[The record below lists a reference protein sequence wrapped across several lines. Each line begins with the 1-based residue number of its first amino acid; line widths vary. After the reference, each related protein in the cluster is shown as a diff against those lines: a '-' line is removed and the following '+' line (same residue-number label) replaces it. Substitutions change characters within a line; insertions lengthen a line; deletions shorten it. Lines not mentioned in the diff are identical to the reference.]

1 MAMTK
6 MKLPKIAVK
15 ERELCLTL
23 LAHFDIEGYKVSE
36 VITEGQLVIF
46 WAIVFRNYEYIQ
58 IIACTQYGKSLIVAL
73 ACIIVSC
80 IQGELIPVVAPKKE
94 QAKKIMRYYIEHIG
108 DSPMFSS
115 LLERKERIDM
125 LRQEAS
131 KDRIV
136 LRNGGGLFALSVE
149 ARSVERGVKAVMG
162 EGGRI
167 VIQDESALI
176 PDEIEATIFRMIAG
190 KQKIGDDRQKSC
202 YIKIGNPFH
211 NNHFKKTWKDEDY
224 FKVFIDCYQAL
235 REGRYTEAFLNK
247 ALELPLAD
255 ILYKCKFPDENEVDP
270 RGFRKLMTDKE
281 QEQMYLKYKPEL
293 KRSGKRLGVDVARGG
308 NWTVFVIR
316 GIDNDTGLPV
326 AYIKRKLKTKNIMDI
341 ASEIKLI
348 CKEERIDYSDVFVD
362 VVGVGAGVADRLLE
376 DDIYINQCRANDKPS
391 ENGSNMYINIKAE
404 SNFRAKKMLTE
415 QGGKVYGKEFAE
427 VDDIKWKIASGGDG
441 KIQMES
447 KDDLISRGVAS
458 PDFWD
463 ALCFTY
469 YESSVIVPKISMI

>member
-1 MAMTK
+1 MS
-6 MKLPKIAVK
+6 
-15 ERELCLTL
+15 L
-23 LAHFDIEGYKVSE
+23 LANFNIEGYRASE
-36 VITEGQLVIF
+36 VITAGQLVIF
-46 WAIVFRNYEYIQ
+46 WAIVFRHFEYIQ

-115 LLERKERIDM
+115 LLEKKDKIDM

-149 ARSVERGVKAVMG
+149 ARSVVSGVKSVMG

-176 PDEIEATIFRMIAG
+176 PDEIEATVFRMVAG
-190 KQKIGDDRQKSC
+190 KQKIGNERVQSC

-211 NNHFKKTWKDEDY
+211 NNHFLKTWKDKDY
-224 FKVFIDCYQAL
+224 FKIYIDCYQAL
-235 REGRYTEAFLNK
+235 REGRYTKEFLDK
-247 ALELPLAD
+247 ALKLPLSN
-255 ILYKCKFPDENEVDP
+255 ILYKCLFPDEDDVDA
-270 RGFRKLMTDKE
+270 RGYRKLMTSRE
-281 QEQMYLKYKPEL
+281 QETMYCQEKPEL
-293 KRSGKRLGVDVARGG
+293 KKHGKKLGVDVARGG

-316 GIDNDTGLPV
+316 GIDKVTGKPR
-326 AYIKRKLKTKNIMDI
+326 AYIKCKMKTRNTMKIVD
-341 ASEIKLI
+341 EIKLI
-348 CKEERIDYSDVFVD
+348 CKEEKIDDYDVFVD
-362 VVGVGAGVADRLLE
+362 VVGVGSGVVDRLE
-376 DDIYINQCRANDKPS
+376 EEEIYVNACRANDKPS
-391 ENGSNMYINIKAE
+391 EEGMNLYVNIKAE
-404 SNFRAKKMLTE
+404 ANFKAKKMITE
-415 QGGKVYGKEFAE
+415 KEGRVYGSEFAE
-427 VDDIKWKIASGGDG
+427 VDEIKWKVASGGDG

-447 KDDLISRGVAS
+447 KDDLLARGVPS

-463 ALCFTY
+463 ALCFTFY
-469 YESSVIVPKISMI
+469 DRKEAVLRISSL

>member
-1 MAMTK
+1 MMTK
-6 MKLPKIAVK
+6 MKLPKIPGK
-15 ERELCLTL
+15 EKELCLSL
-23 LAHFDIEGYKVSE
+23 LAHFNLEGRVASD

-46 WAIVFRNYEYIQ
+46 WAIVFRHFEYIQ

-73 ACIIVSC
+73 ACIVVSC

-115 LLERKERIDM
+115 LLEKKDKIDM

-149 ARSVERGVKAVMG
+149 ARSVERGVRAVMG

-176 PDEIEATIFRMIAG
+176 PDEIEATVFRMIAG
-190 KQKIGDDRQKSC
+190 KQKIGDETQKSC

-211 NNHFKKTWKDEDY
+211 NNHFKKTWKDKDY
-224 FKVFIDCYQAL
+224 FKIFIDANQAL
-235 REGRYTEAFLNK
+235 KEGRYTEAFLRK
-247 ALELPLAD
+247 ALTMPLAD
-255 ILYKCKFPDENEVDP
+255 ILYNCKFPDENEVDP
-270 RGFRKLMTDKE
+270 RGFRKLMTEKE
-281 QEQMYLKYKPEL
+281 QARMYLNTVPEL
-293 KRSGKRLGVDVARGG
+293 KTGAKKLGVDVARGG
-308 NWTVFVIR
+308 NWTVFVIK
-316 GIDNDTGLPV
+316 GIDKKTSLPV

-341 ASEIKLI
+341 AGEIKLI
-348 CKEERIDYSDVFVD
+348 CREEKIEYSDVFVD
-362 VVGVGAGVADRLLE
+362 VVGIGAGVADRLLE

-404 SNFRAKKMLTE
+404 SNFKARKMLTE
-415 QGGKVYGKEFAE
+415 MGGKVYGKEFAE
-427 VDDIKWKIASGGDG
+427 VDDIKWKIANGGDG

-447 KDDLISRGVAS
+447 KDDLIARGVAS

-463 ALCFTY
+463 ALCFTF

>member
-1 MAMTK
+1 MLK
-6 MKLPKIAVK
+6 VKLPKIPPE
-15 ERELCLTL
+15 EREVCLSL
-23 LAHFDIEGYKVSE
+23 LANFNIEGYRASE
-36 VITEGQLVIF
+36 VITAGQLVIF
-46 WAIVFRNYEYIQ
+46 WAIVFRHFEYIQ

-115 LLERKERIDM
+115 LLEKKDKIDM

-149 ARSVERGVKAVMG
+149 ARSVVSGVKSVMG

-176 PDEIEATIFRMIAG
+176 PDEIEATVFRMVAG
-190 KQKIGDDRQKSC
+190 KQKIGDERIQSC

-211 NNHFKKTWKDEDY
+211 NNHFLKTWKDKDY
-224 FKVFIDCYQAL
+224 FKIYIDCYQAL
-235 REGRYTEAFLNK
+235 REGRYTKEFLDK
-247 ALELPLAD
+247 ALKLPLSN
-255 ILYKCKFPDENEVDP
+255 ILYKCLFPDEDDVDA
-270 RGFRKLMTDKE
+270 RGYRKLMTSRE
-281 QEQMYLKYKPEL
+281 QEEMYCPEKPVLKKH
-293 KRSGKRLGVDVARGG
+293 GKKLGVDVARGG

-316 GIDNDTGLPV
+316 GIDKETGKPR
-326 AYIKRKLKTKNIMDI
+326 AYIKRKMKTRNTMKIVD
-341 ASEIKLI
+341 EVKLI
-348 CKEERIDYSDVFVD
+348 CREEKIDDYDVFVD
-362 VVGVGAGVADRLLE
+362 VVGVGSGVVDRLE
-376 DDIYINQCRANDKPS
+376 EEEIYVNACRANDKPS
-391 ENGSNMYINIKAE
+391 EDGTNLYVNIKAE
-404 SNFRAKKMLTE
+404 ANFKAKKMITE
-415 QGGKVYGKEFAE
+415 NQGRVYGSEFAE
-427 VDDIKWKIASGGDG
+427 VDEIKWKVASGGDG

-447 KDDLISRGVAS
+447 KDDLLSRGVPS

-463 ALCFTY
+463 ALCFTFY
-469 YESSVIVPKISMI
+469 DRKEAVLRISSL

>member
-1 MAMTK
+1 M
-6 MKLPKIAVK
+6 PKIPRE
-15 ERELCLTL
+15 EREVCLSL
-23 LAHFDIEGYKVSE
+23 LTNFNIEGYKASE
-36 VITEGQLVIF
+36 VITEGQLIIF
-46 WAIVFRNYEYIQ
+46 WAIVFRHFEYIQ

-115 LLERKERIDM
+115 LLEKKDKIDM

-149 ARSVERGVKAVMG
+149 ARSVVSGVKSVMG

-176 PDEIEATIFRMIAG
+176 PDEIEATVFRMIAG
-190 KQKIGDDRQKSC
+190 KQMIGGDRKQSC

-211 NNHFKKTWKDEDY
+211 NNHFLKSWKDKDY
-224 FKVFIDCYQAL
+224 FKVYIDCYQAL
-235 REGRYTEAFLNK
+235 REGRYRKDFLDK
-247 ALELPLAD
+247 ALKLPLSG
-255 ILYKCKFPDENEVDP
+255 ILYKCLFPDEDDVDP
-270 RGFRKLMTDKE
+270 KGFRKLMTVKE
-281 QEQMYLKYKPEL
+281 QEEMFCSDKPLLKNSSK
-293 KRSGKRLGVDVARGG
+293 KLGVDVGRGG

-316 GIDNDTGLPV
+316 GKEEKTGLPR
-326 AYIKRKLKTKNIMDI
+326 AYIKRKIKTRNTMKVVD
-341 ASEIKLI
+341 EIKLI
-348 CKEERIDYSDVFVD
+348 CREEKIDYFDVFVD
-362 VVGVGAGVADRLLE
+362 VIGVGSGVVDRLE
-376 DDIYINQCRANDKPS
+376 EIGIYINACRANDKPS
-391 ENGSNMYINIKAE
+391 EEGKNLYVNIKAE
-404 SNFRAKKMLTE
+404 ANFKAKKMLTDDN
-415 QGGKVYGKEFAE
+415 GKVFGQEFSE
-427 VDDIKWKIASGGDG
+427 VDEIKWKIASGGDG

-447 KDDLISRGVAS
+447 KDDLIARGVQS

-463 ALCFTY
+463 ALCFTF
-469 YESSVIVPKISMI
+469 YERQTIVPRIISL

>member
-1 MAMTK
+1 MPTI
-6 MKLPKIAVK
+6 PRE
-15 ERELCLTL
+15 EREVCLSL
-23 LAHFDIEGYKVSE
+23 LAHFNIEGYRANE
-36 VITEGQLVIF
+36 VVTAGQLAIF
-46 WAIVFRNYEYIQ
+46 WAIVFRHSEYIQ

-115 LLERKERIDM
+115 LLEKKDKIDM

-149 ARSVERGVKAVMG
+149 ARSVVSGVKSVMG

-176 PDEIEATIFRMIAG
+176 PDAIEATVFRMVAG
-190 KQKIGDDRQKSC
+190 KQTIGGERRQSC

-211 NNHFKKTWKDEDY
+211 NNHFLKSWKDKDY
-224 FKVFIDCYQAL
+224 FKIYIDCYQAMK
-235 REGRYTEAFLNK
+235 EGRYRQEFLDK
-247 ALELPLAD
+247 AIKLPLAN
-255 ILYKCKFPDENEVDP
+255 ILYKCLFPDEDEVDA
-270 RGFRKLMTDKE
+270 RGYRKLMTSKE
-281 QEQMYLKYKPEL
+281 QDDMYCQERPVLKKH
-293 KRSGKRLGVDVARGG
+293 GKKLGVDVARGG

-316 GIDNDTGLPV
+316 GREEKTGLPR
-326 AYIKRKLKTKNIMDI
+326 AYIKRKMKTRNTMKIVD
-341 ASEIKLI
+341 EIKVI
-348 CKEERIDYSDVFVD
+348 CKEEKIDYFDVFVD
-362 VVGVGAGVADRLLE
+362 VVGVGAGVVDRLEE
-376 DDIYINQCRANDKPS
+376 DGIIVNACRANDKAS
-391 ENGSNMYINIKAE
+391 EDGRNLYVNIKAE
-404 SNFRAKKMLTE
+404 ANFKAKKMLTE
-415 QGGKVYGKEFAE
+415 QSGKVYGPEFAE
-427 VDDIKWKIASGGDG
+427 VDEIKWKIASGGDG

-447 KDDLISRGVAS
+447 KDDLLARGVSS

-463 ALCFTY
+463 AFCFTF
-469 YESSVIVPKISMI
+469 YERTETVPRIISL

>member
-1 MAMTK
+1 MLK
-6 MKLPKIAVK
+6 VKLPKIPQE
-15 ERELCLTL
+15 EREVCLSL
-23 LAHFDIEGYKVSE
+23 LAHFDIEGYRASE
-36 VITEGQLVIF
+36 VVTEGQLVIF
-46 WAIVFRNYEYIQ
+46 WAIVFRHFEYIQ

-115 LLERKERIDM
+115 LLEKKDKIDM

-149 ARSVERGVKAVMG
+149 ARSVVSGVKAVMG

-176 PDEIEATIFRMIAG
+176 PDEIEATIFRMVAG
-190 KQKIGDDRQKSC
+190 KQKVGDERKQSC

-211 NNHFKKTWKDEDY
+211 NNHFLKTWKDKDY
-224 FKVFIDCYQAL
+224 FKIYIDCYQAL
-235 REGRYTEAFLNK
+235 KEGRYTKEFLNK
-247 ALELPLAD
+247 ALKLPLAS
-255 ILYKCKFPDENEVDP
+255 ILYKCLFPDEDDVDS
-270 RGFRKLMTDKE
+270 RGYRKLMTSKE
-281 QEQMYLKYKPEL
+281 QEEMFCACKPKLKK
-293 KRSGKRLGVDVARGG
+293 SGEKLGVDVARGG
-308 NWTVFVIR
+308 NWTVFVVR
-316 GIDNDTGLPV
+316 GREEKTGKPR
-326 AYIKRKLKTKNIMDI
+326 AYIKRKMKTKNTMKIVD
-341 ASEIKLI
+341 EIKLI
-348 CKEERIDYSDVFVD
+348 CKEEKIDYFDVFVD
-362 VVGVGAGVADRLLE
+362 VVGVGAGVVDRLEE
-376 DDIYINQCRANDKPS
+376 DGIFVNACRANDKPS
-391 ENGSNMYINIKAE
+391 DDGKNLYVNIKAE
-404 SNFRAKKMLTE
+404 ANFKAKKMLTE
-415 QGGKVYGKEFAE
+415 QDGKVYGSEFAE
-427 VDDIKWKIASGGDG
+427 VDEIKWKIASGGDG

-447 KDDLISRGVAS
+447 KDDLLARGVPS

-469 YESSVIVPKISMI
+469 YERKEVVPRIISL